1 MIVPQGPLTQPY
13 FEYFAPEY
21 QLNLRTTRAM
31 PNDNVAAE
39 VDRIKATVFENLRQL
54 ASAPGEAIS
63 TMSPGGLRCVLAP
76 SPYTVT
82 LQCGKFL
89 EER

>member
-1 MIVPQGPLTQPY
+1 LIVPQGPLTQPY

-54 ASAPGEAIS
+54 ASAPGEAAA
-63 TMSPGGLRCVLAP
+63 TPPGA
-76 SPYTVT
+76 T
-82 LQCGKFL
+82 
-89 EER
+89 